1 MFAEKEVP
9 PTPSQARRKKALEG
23 GISMKKYMLT
33 AIIDGNTTLTREFKS
48 RSQAIDYIFNY
59 YTRHNY
65 ISLYVED
72 EYYVNG
78 DKHNIEYVCDY
89 NNRFRIARE
98 IA

>member
-1 MFAEKEVP
+1 
-9 PTPSQARRKKALEG
+9 
-23 GISMKKYMLT
+23 MKKYMLT
-33 AIIDGNTTLTREFKS
+33 AIIDGRTTISNREFNS

-65 ISLYVED
+65 ASLYVED
-72 EYYVNG
+72 EYYING

-89 NNRFRIARE
+89 DNRFRIQRE